1 MVKRS
6 GRRGS
11 MSCAATGGYGWR
23 SDGLRHSLR
32 MVDRGSVSMAVSL
45 TGLIMPVWYEILLH
59 RILNSSSGMAR
70 ACRHLWRGEL
80 LTDHTSSMGGLIFL
94 KQ

>member
-11 MSCAATGGYGWR
+11 MSCAATDGYGWR

-45 TGLIMPVWYEILLH
+45 TGLIMPIWYKILLR
-59 RILNSSSGMAR
+59 RILNSSSGT
-70 ACRHLWRGEL
+70 E
-80 LTDHTSSMGGLIFL
+80 SSLNGNRYEDERCAAVVRVSGPGFFI
-94 KQ
+94 